1 MYHGGYEYV
10 KYTVC
15 FCTQQSHLLQHHHH
29 NGITTARPN
38 PTPTCTRTP
47 TSESNFLHPPPP
59 SEVPPPTHPPILLQH
74 TPAKRNLQPSPPRLP
89 AGAASAETDIAGA
102 GQPPGDEGRVREGG
116 DDEAEEAEFGRTE
129 GREG

>member
-1 MYHGGYEYV
+1 MYHGGYDRAIFSN
-10 KYTVC
+10 T
-15 FCTQQSHLLQHHHH
+15 TTHHH
-29 NGITTARPN
+29 NGITTGRPN

-47 TSESNFLHPPPP
+47 TSESNFLHPPP
-59 SEVPPPTHPPILLQH
+59 SERPPPTHPPILLQH
-74 TPAKRNLQPSPPRLP
+74 TPAKRNLQPSPARLS
-89 AGAASAETDIAGA
+89 ARAASAETDVAGA